1 MFNENAHNKENKK
14 YIGLCVGVLLALLL
28 TTQIAAADDEA
39 VDNKPVDPVKN
50 NYQYSAVIYDSANGL
65 TMLCLEYKGK

>member
-1 MFNENAHNKENKK
+1 MKTRTTKKTKK

-39 VDNKPVDPVKN
+39 ADNKPVDPVNN
-50 NYQYSAVIYDSANGL
+50 NYQYSVVIYDSASDL

>member
-1 MFNENAHNKENKK
+1 M
-14 YIGLCVGVLLALLL
+14 LALLL

-39 VDNKPVDPVKN
+39 ADNKPVDPVNN
-50 NYQYSAVIYDSANGL
+50 NYQYSVVIYDSASDL